1 MIDIAIKLSKLPPG
15 RTNLQYLQSIGWS
28 DFQTLYENAV
38 NKLTHKIL
46 NNPSNDKH
54 FLFHNLTN
62 SRSIRSIA
70 DNITGPKP
78 QIKPSD
84 KYTLKT
90 FSYNVKNIYPKL
102 NRNLTTIP
110 SQHLFKIWLK
120 KCNSENKNIYK
131 LKIYPDH
138 KPSIFL

>member
-28 DFQTLYENAV
+28 DFQMLYENAV

-90 FSYNVKNIYPKL
+90 FSYNVKNLAGARIYSALIAL
-102 NRNLTTIP
+102 NYIMLTVYGGLNINT
-110 SQHLFKIWLK
+110 LK
-120 KCNSENKNIYK
+120 Q
-131 LKIYPDH
+131 
-138 KPSIFL
+138 